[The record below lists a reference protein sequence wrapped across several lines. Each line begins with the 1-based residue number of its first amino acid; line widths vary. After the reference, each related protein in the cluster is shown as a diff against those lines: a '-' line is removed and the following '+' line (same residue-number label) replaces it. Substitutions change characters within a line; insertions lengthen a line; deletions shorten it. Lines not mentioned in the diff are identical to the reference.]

1 MPRSNEIYENKA
13 EWKNFLRNS
22 KFEIRSMPTIG
33 WILIYN
39 FHKIYID
46 PKPQELSL
54 FLKKVRILFL
64 YIFKGIW

>member
-13 EWKNFLRNS
+13 YEWKNFLRNS

-39 FHKIYID
+39 FHKIYMSSATRVIIISEEGKN
-46 PKPQELSL
+46 PFSL
-54 FLKKVRILFL
+54 YL
-64 YIFKGIW
+64 